1 MRRSSLGETMVQG
14 AERMAV
20 GTSLMQNDDHV
31 YSFVLL
37 LLSEVER
44 GRESESKRGSES
56 KSESESESEG
66 ES

>member
-1 MRRSSLGETMVQG
+1 MVQG

-56 KSESESESEG
+56 KSESESEG